1 MKRVRQF
8 AHRRQRTF
16 IVVVL
21 CVCILVCGLSYALY
35 TILSKPEF
43 PSEDT
48 PLSLVPR
55 GIKWT
60 AENADPVHYQYGA
73 PWVVFSGGNASWD
86 ARNASPLLDAGHSA
100 TVNLGTR
107 IACNLTLSLN
117 LTDITGDG
125 AFGQGDYFV
134 VSVVNGSGF
143 VEEVTYTLI
152 VALVGLP
159 GSGHSSYDFVI
170 DEGVL
175 YAWNSGPEYFL

>member
-1 MKRVRQF
+1 M
-8 AHRRQRTF
+8 
-16 IVVVL
+16 
-21 CVCILVCGLSYALY
+21 
-35 TILSKPEF
+35 
-43 PSEDT
+43 
-48 PLSLVPR
+48 
-55 GIKWT
+55 
-60 AENADPVHYQYGA
+60 
-73 PWVVFSGGNASWD
+73 
-86 ARNASPLLDAGHSA
+86 
-100 TVNLGTR
+100 NLGTR

-152 VALVGLP
+152 VALARLP